1 MSFRITIRAAIF
13 VLVVTGL
20 AIAQELR
27 SESAELVE
35 DGAYVRQSATL
46 TTTDTLDLR
55 QLVKPSVSVKPGK
68 KRPAQVREKAG
79 EFGSE
84 AEKYWPPEVI
94 GTLEGGLALKERAE
108 GEGSSLEV
116 STGNVKLDA
125 LIAAAAAKYGLDQ
138 RLIFAV
144 MRQESGF
151 NPRAISPKG
160 ASGLMQLMPATAR
173 RFGVQN
179 IFDPSQNIEAG
190 ARYLRF
196 LLDTFNGDLELAL
209 AGYNAGENAV
219 ARYGNRI
226 PPYRETVDYVR
237 RIVAHYQQL
246 AGIRWR
252 SNNLAAQAAAEKEL
266 GVELI
271 GGLRVLSQY

>member
-1 MSFRITIRAAIF
+1 M
-13 VLVVTGL
+13 LVIPCL
-20 AIAQELR
+20 AVAQELR
-27 SESAELVE
+27 GEVAELAE
-35 DGAYVRQSATL
+35 ERPYVRQTATL

-55 QLVKPSVSVKPGK
+55 QLARPSVKPGK
-68 KRPAQVREKAG
+68 KISAREELG
-79 EFGSE
+79 VVGSK
-84 AEKYWPPEVI
+84 AEKHWPPEVI
-94 GTLEGGLALKERAE
+94 GALEGGLALKERVE
-108 GEGSSLEV
+108 EEGSSLEV
-116 STGNVKLDA
+116 STGDRKLDA

-209 AGYNAGENAV
+209 AGYNAGENTV

-246 AGIRWR
+246 AGLRWR
-252 SNNLAAQAAAEKEL
+252 GNNLAAQATAEKEL
-266 GVELI
+266 RVELI
-271 GGLRVLSQY
+271 GRLQALSQY

>member
-1 MSFRITIRAAIF
+1 MSHRIAIRAAIL
-13 VLVVTGL
+13 VLVIPCLAVAQGL
-20 AIAQELR
+20 RGEVEEL
-27 SESAELVE
+27 AE
-35 DGAYVRQSATL
+35 DRPYVRQTATL

-55 QLVKPSVSVKPGK
+55 QLARPSVKPGK
-68 KRPAQVREKAG
+68 KISARE
-79 EFGSE
+79 ELEVVGSK
-84 AEKYWPPEVI
+84 AEKHWPPEVI
-94 GTLEGGLALKERAE
+94 GALEGGLALKERVE
-108 GEGSSLEV
+108 EEGSSLEV
-116 STGNVKLDA
+116 STGDRKLDA

-173 RFGVQN
+173 RFGVEN

-209 AGYNAGENAV
+209 AGYNAGESAV

-237 RIVAHYQQL
+237 RIVAHYRQL
-246 AGIRWR
+246 AGLRWR
-252 SNNLAAQAAAEKEL
+252 GNNLAAQATAEKEL
-266 GVELI
+266 RVELI
-271 GGLRVLSQY
+271 GRLQALSQY